1 MNPAPTALACLK
13 FALPVFLLL
22 VAIPTEGRATASEV
36 FRTRDLSTDPVDLSA
51 IERFWP
57 IYHALR
63 ADRDPTEAE
72 WEALFSTPAWE
83 TLGGFR
89 RSQARQRY
97 VLAFRPSSE
106 ADFAAAVDEGGYDAT
121 VLRHLRSVID
131 RESDLRAFQDRLQA
145 GTAGWDVPAAVG
157 LAAEYLPADARSGP
171 VPGIAAVFYAPDG
184 YADGRVV
191 ADLLYTMEV
200 GSRATLFLAHE
211 LHHVY
216 QARLIRPFTRP
227 ADGSS
232 DPVLLEA
239 LFQLQREGVANL
251 VGERETLRAE
261 DTPADSARVMAFR
274 DEVARSPEVLAQ
286 VSERLERMAGAEAS
300 SALAL
305 AREIRWQV
313 LPGSGHPTGLFMART
328 IEDALGRSALI
339 ATLSTPFDFV
349 RAYNRAARMAG
360 LAPLGLGAMA
370 ELDALESRLFP

>member
-1 MNPAPTALACLK
+1 MSPPPMNQAPTSAASMERPAHGTTQAGIRPQMRTASAGLK
-13 FALPVFLLL
+13 LALPVFLLL
-22 VAIPTEGRATASEV
+22 VAIPTEARATASEAPW
-36 FRTRDLSTDPVDLSA
+36 TRDLSSDPVDLSA

-63 ADRDPTEAE
+63 ADRDPTEAQ

-97 VLAFRPSSE
+97 LLAFRPSSA
-106 ADFAAAVDEGGYDAT
+106 ADFAAAMAEGGYEAT
-121 VLRHLRSVID
+121 VLKHLRSVVE

-145 GTAGWDVPAAVG
+145 GTAGWDVPTAVR
-157 LAAEYLPADARSGP
+157 LAAEYLPAEAIRSGP

-191 ADLLYTMEV
+191 ADLLYTMEA

-216 QARLIRPFTRP
+216 QARLIRPFNRP
-227 ADGSS
+227 ADGS
-232 DPVLLEA
+232 PGQVLLEA

-251 VGERETLRAE
+251 VSERETLRAE

-274 DEVARSPEVLAQ
+274 DETARSPEVLAQ
-286 VSERLERMAGAEAS
+286 VSERLERMAGEEAS
-300 SALAL
+300 SALVLGVVTPQACSWRAPSRTPWEGPRSL
-305 AREIRWQV
+305 QPSPAR
-313 LPGSGHPTGLFMART
+313 
-328 IEDALGRSALI
+328 
-339 ATLSTPFDFV
+339 ST
-349 RAYNRAARMAG
+349 
-360 LAPLGLGAMA
+360 
-370 ELDALESRLFP
+370 S